1 MNISPKKNNRT
12 GFIISVVVH
21 MSLLLLIFFSKG
33 CMEIQNPPQFTLE
46 EVITID
52 FSDAGGGNPG
62 SSQPLKPEVNEQPP
76 AEKEIT
82 QKNLLLHPRP
92 VMKTLKMKEVDTK
105 QETKKVVKPKMIL
118 AIYLVKE
125 VVITNP
131 KWRRGRNRNW
141 IGKRT

>member
-12 GFIISVVVH
+12 GFAISVVVH

-62 SSQPLKPEVNEQPP
+62 SSPPVKPEVNEQPP

-82 QKNLLLHPRP
+82 QEESPVVTKTSSASSKKESADLIFLLLS
-92 VMKTLKMKEVDTK
+92 KSITK
-105 QETKKVVKPKMIL
+105 
-118 AIYLVKE
+118 
-125 VVITNP
+125 
-131 KWRRGRNRNW
+131 
-141 IGKRT
+141 